1 MCHLINIP
9 ERFKEK
15 SSRRFVYFI
24 STTIKIYVCTS
35 HLYMSTIPVISETQQ
50 GGKPCP
56 KKIHYTILLV
66 SPSTSLSKTISPS
79 IKTYWAPFKNPT
91 PFTIK
96 YQLEMHPWYHLQTQ
110 PHIQAK
116 FQVSSHMWL
125 HIWIRQQIW
134 ETIQVE
140 IHIWFHH

>member
-1 MCHLINIP
+1 MLSVVNILSSDVINKYIFVNIIGEIINIP

-91 PFTIK
+91 PFTINISIGNAP
-96 YQLEMHPWYHLQTQ
+96 M
-110 PHIQAK
+110 I
-116 FQVSSHMWL
+116 SSSNP
-125 HIWIRQQIW
+125 
-134 ETIQVE
+134 TSYPS
-140 IHIWFHH
+140 